1 MKLSLSRLFKK
12 EKSAPVAPSAPPP
25 PIEKPASERLG
36 KTVMPNMSRT
46 MEPTPFAAAA
56 FFPSGPRFDSL
67 GESRVSFPVP
77 KAAPAE
83 LSQAP
88 GERTVALQLAE
99 LLPQIPS
106 ELLGQ
111 AEVDPEFRVSF
122 NATELERGMAN
133 GRPAVLL
140 RSIYQQ
146 APTIFASEVRA
157 DDPREIALPFQ
168 QVLQQFASL
177 HPRDDQES
185 DEPLPEIETALSKV
199 TLEDNER
206 FGSVAIPAAPRL
218 KIPAP
223 VSPPTP
229 QSKLPTPIR
238 LPVPVENSAPAAA
251 PPSLPPTK
259 PEQLPKLPSLKVRF
273 SPNGTGVPATERVP
287 ASSGPPVLTPLPSP
301 FAPPPARIP
310 FKITPPASDLCPPPV
325 LPRKTV
331 DPAKEAKPFTFSTAG
346 PRLRLPLRA
355 VLRGLL
361 PFQFTG
367 SIEEVPE
374 SAVAEM
380 PFAIVQPQLPLG
392 RIAISPAQFAAAMP
406 EEFRSL
412 FKVDEGG
419 MPVPLPLPEVLQNLP
434 NEILKLRGDQEE
446 AVVAE
451 AFETP
456 FSQKAAE
463 DAARM
468 NVPAGPIAKA
478 EVALEDGAIAAGVD
492 FDDAQSS
499 DADPEATSLS
509 QESPPQETPTPSAAV
524 ERTPLQVALD
534 TDDEGLDAK
543 AVVAHASRLPG
554 VSACAIVFSDGLS
567 LAGNIPTEYEA
578 DALCGIAPEIMK
590 RIAEQMIS
598 AHFGALQ
605 GLTLFCARK
614 PVSFFAHGNIC
625 LAALHSTGELAGEI
639 RERLAHTTE
648 ELARIY
654 AQPA

>member
-1 MKLSLSRLFKK
+1 MKLSLARLFKK
-12 EKSAPVAPSAPPP
+12 EKRAPVAPSAPPP
-25 PIEKPASERLG
+25 PIEKPASERHG
-36 KTVMPNMSRT
+36 KTVMPNMART
-46 MEPTPFAAAA
+46 MEPAPIAAAA
-56 FFPSGPRFDSL
+56 PFPSGLRLDSL

-77 KAAPAE
+77 KAVPPE

-99 LLPQIPS
+99 LLPQIPR

-111 AEVDPEFRVSF
+111 AEVDPECRVSF

-146 APTIFASEVRA
+146 APTIFATEVPA
-157 DDPREIALPFQ
+157 DDPREVALPFQ

-177 HPRDDQES
+177 QPRDDQER
-185 DEPLPEIETALSKV
+185 DEPIPEIETALSKV
-199 TLEDNER
+199 TLEDNKR
-206 FGSVAIPAAPRL
+206 FGSVAIPAAPRVKTL
-218 KIPAP
+218 AP
-223 VSPPTP
+223 VSLPTSVP
-229 QSKLPTPIR
+229 ASQAKLPTPIR
-238 LPVPVENSAPAAA
+238 LPAPVENSAPAAA

-287 ASSGPPVLTPLPSP
+287 ASSGSPVPTPLPSP
-301 FAPPPARIP
+301 FAPPPPARIP

-325 LPRKTV
+325 LPEKTV
-331 DPAKEAKPFTFSTAG
+331 DPAKEAEPFAFSTGG

-374 SAVAEM
+374 SAVVEM
-380 PFAIVQPQLPLG
+380 PFAIVQPQLALG

-419 MPVPLPLPEVLQNLP
+419 IPVPLPLPEVLQNLP
-434 NEILKLRGDQEE
+434 NETLKLRGDQEE
-446 AVVAE
+446 AVVAQV
-451 AFETP
+451 FETP

-478 EVALEDGAIAAGVD
+478 EVALQEDALAAGVD

-499 DADPEATSLS
+499 GSEQVATPA
-509 QESPPQETPTPSAAV
+509 QTAPSAAA

-590 RIAEQMIS
+590 RIADQMIS

-605 GLTLFCARK
+605 GLTLFCAKK

-625 LAALHSTGELAGEI
+625 LAALHSAGELAAEI
-639 RERLAHTTE
+639 RERLGRITQ